1 MSRVGRIQIRC
12 IDRTVVH
19 RRYVASHCY
28 LQVAALQAPSHA
40 AYVCGSSHARFQ
52 ARCGRPTSVSD
63 QKSNTEVFALI
74 LLLDSFPELF
84 IDVAPRHAKFGNM
97 GLWIY
102 ASF

>member
-1 MSRVGRIQIRC
+1 
-12 IDRTVVH
+12 
-19 RRYVASHCY
+19 
-28 LQVAALQAPSHA
+28 
-40 AYVCGSSHARFQ
+40 
-52 ARCGRPTSVSD
+52 VSD